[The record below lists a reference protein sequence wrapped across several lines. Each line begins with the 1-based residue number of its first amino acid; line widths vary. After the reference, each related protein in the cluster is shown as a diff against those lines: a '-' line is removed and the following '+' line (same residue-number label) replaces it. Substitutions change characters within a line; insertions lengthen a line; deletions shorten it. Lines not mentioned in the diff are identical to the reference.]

1 MNFDQRNVEA
11 FIKLLK
17 DWTVPWSAADSQALA
32 EWYTKL
38 SGNLEQISLAILE
51 WSEER
56 PSIRDALSELRN
68 TMVNTERHGRSR
80 QAAGSNQPIDGQ
92 PYRDEIRDAIQ
103 TITVTVNS
111 PQAGHSSPSQEET
124 REQAIA
130 KSPPPRDI
138 VSQDSISNSDT
149 NLPKVTEVIG
159 FDFGHGETAICAV
172 DRSSTRGN
180 TDRADS
186 SQLVTRYTD
195 ITCPRQVGIE
205 TPRVTAIV
213 RLTKTPREY
222 SEVVKE
228 LLLQSS
234 QSVRVH
240 IHAPNFEILN
250 QSVKEIPIF
259 MDADSPEAVFDLR
272 PVQLGQTL
280 ISFDFFQA
288 GNPVGTV
295 SVTVEITS
303 HKVSEIAEP
312 RGGQLL
318 QIGGNITPPDFMLYI
333 RYQHKPT
340 LEFELFR
347 SGGIGQTFY
356 PVELTGTPQS
366 YAQRLYDGLTTLS
379 RQAEPTVKSI
389 LKEKRIIPRDDVD
402 RRIRKLGENL
412 WREMIPPDL
421 KDIYAKEREAWKN
434 KTLLIVSDEPHIPWE
449 LIWPYGDD
457 WEDEAPWCIQLRLT
471 RWLRLDYQGK
481 GNRQPAYQVSLNQ
494 LACIAP
500 SDSGLPSA
508 SQERQFLSNLAKD
521 HGLTDLSPDVPTWSE
536 VLNLLENSPYSWLHV
551 AAHGNFDVESPDA
564 DSGLW
569 LQERCPLTPNMFVGS
584 ALERHIK
591 KTHPGFV
598 FNTCHSGRMGW
609 DLVQLGG
616 WANRLISNGAGL
628 FVGSLWS
635 VTDGP
640 ALLFAQTFYQEL
652 LRGKTIAE
660 AVYQSRSETRKRC
673 PGDPTW
679 LAYSV
684 YAHPNARV

>member
-1 MNFDQRNVEA
+1 MDFDQRNVEA

-17 DWTVPWSAADSQALA
+17 EWTVTWSAADSQALD
-32 EWYTKL
+32 EWSAKL

-51 WSEER
+51 WSEKR
-56 PSIRDALSELRN
+56 PLIRDALSELRN
-68 TMVNTERHGRSR
+68 EMVKTEPRSR
-80 QAAGSNQPIDGQ
+80 PQRATGSNQPINRQ
-92 PYRDEIRDAIQ
+92 TYQEEIREAIK
-103 TITVTVNS
+103 TIKVTVNS
-111 PQAGHSSPSQEET
+111 PQADRSSSSQEET
-124 REQAIA
+124 REQAID
-130 KSPPPRDI
+130 KSSLPRDL
-138 VSQDSISNSDT
+138 VSQDPVSNSDT
-149 NLPKVTEVIG
+149 NIP
-159 FDFGHGETAICAV
+159 AV
-172 DRSSTRGN
+172 HSESTRGN
-180 TDRADS
+180 TDLADS

-195 ITCPRQVGIE
+195 IVCPRQVGIE

-234 QSVRVH
+234 QSVRVY
-240 IHAPNFEILN
+240 IHAPDFEILN
-250 QSVKEIPIF
+250 DQSFQEIPIY
-259 MDADSPEAVFDLR
+259 MDVDSPAAVFDLR

-312 RGGQLL
+312 RGGQPL
-318 QIGGNITPPDFMLYI
+318 QIGGNIIPPNFMLYI
-333 RYQHKPT
+333 RYGQFQSKAT
-340 LEFELFR
+340 LQFELFR
-347 SGGIGQTFY
+347 SGEIGQTFY
-356 PVELTGTPQS
+356 PVELTGIPQS
-366 YAQRLYDGLTTLS
+366 YAQRLYDVLNTLS

-389 LKEKRIIPRDDVD
+389 LKEKRIIPRDDVE

-412 WREMIPPDL
+412 WREMIPPEL

-471 RWLRLDYQGK
+471 RWLRLDYQKK

-508 SQERQFLSNLAKD
+508 SQERQFLSDLAQD
-521 HGLTDLSPDVPTWSE
+521 YGLTDLSPDVPTWSE

-628 FVGSLWS
+628 FVGPLWS
-635 VTDGP
+635 VTDEP

-652 LRGKTIAE
+652 LKGKTIAE
-660 AVYQSRSETRKRC
+660 AVYKSRLGLATRY

-684 YAHPNARV
+684 YAHPNARI